1 MEQVLATVALI
12 DRNAHLRREAAAW
25 AHLHP
30 SIDPPDRLP
39 VDLEREPLVRRLVA
53 RLSVRPV
60 PRRTRRTTTVPA
72 SVVITA
78 SMTRG

>member
-30 SIDPPDRLP
+30 STEAPDRLP
-39 VDLEREPLVRRLVA
+39 VDLDRVPLWRRVVA
-53 RLSVRPV
+53 RVATRPT
-60 PRRTRRTTTVPA
+60 PRRARRPHAVPGG
-72 SVVITA
+72 VVVTA